1 MAEML
6 VKAIDATH
14 PDPDK
19 DRRGCYKR
27 GMPVVVMDDGHEW
40 GKEERLPKFVII
52 KIPLTSKDK
61 IMKYIDPEPGL
72 DVEGNIIIDR
82 RRMWKIRLADLPLL
96 ARNKLQL
103 SGELTIKATS
113 SYTET
118 YDYTWTQIKPYFRN
132 LLTGLDEVND
142 F

>member
-1 MAEML
+1 MAEIL

>member
-1 MAEML
+1 ML

>member
-14 PDPDK
+14 PNPDK